1 MGVDEEL
8 SALEESLSAVRR
20 GEGRVIEIVGDHGS
34 GKTRLVEEFSGRAA
48 ELSCLSVTC
57 ESYEATSPYTPFWI
71 LFRQLIGIDAGAER
85 DLVIRHLSDTVSRH
99 APELSSVL
107 PLVATPLDLDLP
119 DSPETARLEPEF
131 RRQAVEQAAT
141 EFLLKVLPVPAL
153 LVIEDVHHMDE
164 ASQGLVRRIIDLVS
178 TRPILI
184 CLTRRPTGLGF
195 LADAAAH
202 LRTLQLSPWSVDTAV
217 DALTRLTNEFPL
229 LPHEMRSLAER
240 STGNP
245 LFLEELWRGRSRD
258 PPWKLFRTPS
268 TPP

>member
-1 MGVDEEL
+1 MR
-8 SALEESLSAVRR
+8 S
-20 GEGRVIEIVGDHGS
+20 
-34 GKTRLVEEFSGRAA
+34 
-48 ELSCLSVTC
+48 
-57 ESYEATSPYTPFWI
+57 
-71 LFRQLIGIDAGAER
+71 AER
-85 DLVIRHLSDTVSRH
+85 DLVVRHLSDTVSRH
-99 APELSSVL
+99 RAGAELGPATCRHPARSRSSRL
-107 PLVATPLDLDLP
+107 RLKQR
-119 DSPETARLEPEF
+119 RLEPEF

-153 LVIEDVHHMDE
+153 LVMEDVHHMDE

-245 LFLEELWRGRSRD
+245 LFLEELWRARVSRD